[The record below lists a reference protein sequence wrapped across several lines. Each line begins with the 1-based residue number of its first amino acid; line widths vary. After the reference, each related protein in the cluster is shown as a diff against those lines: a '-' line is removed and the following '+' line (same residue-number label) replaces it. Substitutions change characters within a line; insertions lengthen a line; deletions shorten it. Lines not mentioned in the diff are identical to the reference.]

1 MSQFAITIDNQNIWK
16 FFKEEHPSLSPEN
29 TMLTFI
35 DIMNKLSQDV
45 NSSFNNTLA
54 AQLVESMKQLQSQV
68 SVVSDNVSRI
78 QTDTL
83 TNFSLKLSEFKKD
96 YIEDVKMILTNNVSE
111 KIAPLL
117 KEQNTIMLDKTYILI
132 NDIIPKNNESLSKQ
146 IGDSIK
152 ILHSSISEDTNR
164 FLSSSI
170 NQKTLDDFI
179 LGLDNKFAQTLL
191 TSQTFYNSSEQRLNQ
206 SLREIKNSTD
216 SNFNSIKE
224 ISTSNQQLATSLN
237 TNVSDMLKKMDNTS
251 TKGKLSENIV
261 YNILQ
266 TLYPVSQIDFVGTTK
281 ETGDI
286 ILTRNNK
293 PKILV
298 ENKNWDKNVV
308 QEEVKKFIHDVE
320 TQKCCGLFIAQ
331 NYGIANKEQ
340 FQIDIHDGN
349 VLVYIHSVHNDAE
362 KIKVA
367 IDIIDHFK
375 GKLDELDT
383 HTDIDT
389 ISKEVLDSINQEYQM
404 YCAQKLNIMKTIKDF
419 NHKILKQVEDIVI
432 PSLDNYLSARYASS
446 TSKYVCQYCE
456 YIGKNQQAMS
466 AHQRGCSVKKNI
478 FDKNDGEIKVDSV
491 IVIQPSTKNTKEV
504 KPKKTN
510 ITIKTP

>member
-1 MSQFAITIDNQNIWK
+1 MSQFAITIDNQKIWT
-16 FFKEEHPSLSPEN
+16 FFKQEHPSLNIEHSIL
-29 TMLTFI
+29 MFI
-35 DIMNKLSQDV
+35 DIMHKLSLDV
-45 NSSFNNTLA
+45 NTTFNNTLA
-54 AQLVESMKQLQSQV
+54 QQLVDSMKLLQSQV

-78 QTDTL
+78 KNDTL
-83 TNFSLKLSEFKKD
+83 TNLTLKLSEFKKD
-96 YIEDVKMILTNNVSE
+96 YMEDVKMILTNNVSE

-117 KEQNTIMLDKTYILI
+117 KEQNTIMIDKTHILI
-132 NDIIPKNNESLSKQ
+132 NDLIPKNNDSLSKQ
-146 IGDSIK
+146 IHDSIK
-152 ILHSSISEDTNR
+152 LLHSSISEDTNR
-164 FLSSSI
+164 FLSASI
-170 NQKTLDDFI
+170 NQKSLDDFI
-179 LGLDNKFAQTLL
+179 TGLDSKFATTLL
-191 TSQTFYNSSEQRLNQ
+191 NSQSLYNLSEQRLDN
-206 SLREIKNSTD
+206 SLREIKHSTD
-216 SNFNSIKE
+216 LNFSSIKE
-224 ISTSNQQLATSLN
+224 LSTTNHQITTSLN
-237 TNVSDMLKKMDNTS
+237 SNVSDMLKKMDNTA
-251 TKGKLSENIV
+251 TKGKVSENIV

-266 TLYPVSQIDFVGTTK
+266 SLFPVSQIDSVGTTK

-298 ENKNWDKNVV
+298 EVKNWDKNVV
-308 QEEVKKFIHDVE
+308 QEEVKKFIHDIE

-349 VLVYIHSVHNDAE
+349 VLVYIQQVHNDAE

-375 GKLDELDT
+375 GKLDDLET

-389 ISKEVLDSINQEYQM
+389 ISKEVLDSINQEYQV

-419 NHKILKQVEDIVI
+419 NSKILKQVEDIVI
-432 PSLDNYLSARYASS
+432 PSLDNYLSTRYASS

-466 AHQRGCSVKKNI
+466 AHQRGCSIKKSM
-478 FDKNDGEIKVDSV
+478 FEKSDEDAPVV
-491 IVIQPSTKNTKEV
+491 VIQPVLDIVTTKE
-504 KPKKTN
+504 PKTKKSKN
-510 ITIKTP
+510 KL

>member
-1 MSQFAITIDNQNIWK
+1 MSQFTITIDNQKIWK
-16 FFKEEHPSLSPEN
+16 FFKEEHPNICPEN

-45 NSSFNNTLA
+45 NSSLNNTLA

-83 TNFSLKLSEFKKD
+83 SNFSLKLSEFKKD

-132 NDIIPKNNESLSKQ
+132 NEIIPKNNESLSKQ

-191 TSQTFYNSSEQRLNQ
+191 TSQTFHTSSEQRLNE

-237 TNVSDMLKKMDNTS
+237 TNVSDMLKKMDNTA

-478 FDKNDGEIKVDSV
+478 FDNNDGEIKIDSV
-491 IVIQPSTKNTKEV
+491 IVMQPSTKITKEV